1 VFIEHKLA
9 FWHADLLCRMA
20 VLKRLA
26 DIYELLADGEMAAVY
41 DIGGRRNY
49 FNSRRHRFWELAG
62 YTTRAASENQ
72 YFNGTGWWR
81 CFDQH
86 INGKLAFSSDS
97 VTIQNGYSNNSG
109 YTLSG
114 RK

>member
-1 VFIEHKLA
+1 VAPFPLEFAFVFIEHKLA
-9 FWHADLLCRMA
+9 FWHADLPCRMA

-26 DIYELLADGEMAAVY
+26 DIYESLADGEMAAVY

-49 FNSRRHRFWELAG
+49 FNSR
-62 YTTRAASENQ
+62 
-72 YFNGTGWWR
+72 WR

-97 VTIQNGYSNNSG
+97 VTIQNGYSNKSG